1 MQRPTQR
8 LPIISFGFLLFFSDA
23 SAVFVHHVSSLR
35 ETNFQP
41 NSANAG
47 SLVPWLR
54 GIREDTWLQGASVL
68 AGLLAVSL
76 VLIFRQWSQAETP
89 HSASPSQNVLSKI
102 AGFLFSA
109 RWIAIGSILFMALWL
124 VVLQHSGRL
133 YDPISLEILIIASLL
148 AIHFTFVFWLWN
160 QLESIGRHTPWH
172 QGVSR
177 KIAQVFLLAYWI
189 GIGATLFRG
198 FQLLF
203 IGYLLWQWLGTCK

>member
-8 LPIISFGFLLFFSDA
+8 LPIISFGFLLIFSAA
-23 SAVFVHHVSSLR
+23 SAVFVHHVSPLR
-35 ETNFQP
+35 DTNFQP

-47 SLVPWLR
+47 SLIPWLR
-54 GIREDTWLQGASVL
+54 GVHEDTWLQGASVL

-102 AGFLFSA
+102 AGFLISA
-109 RWIAIGSILFMALWL
+109 RWIAIGSSLFMALWL
-124 VVLQHSGRL
+124 VVRHHYGYL
-133 YDPISLEILIIASLL
+133 YDPSNLGMLIIASLL
-148 AIHFTFVFWLWN
+148 AIHFTFIFWLWN
-160 QLESIGRHTPWH
+160 QLESSGRHTPWY

-177 KIAQVFLLAYWI
+177 KIAQAFLLAYWI
-189 GIGATLFRG
+189 GIGATLFWG

-203 IGYLLWQWLGTCK
+203 IGYLLGQWLVD